1 MKYLIVNADDFG
13 MTAGVNRAVVEG
25 HQRGIVTSATA
36 MVNMPGFDEA
46 VLLAQENPRLGVGL
60 HFNIT
65 QGEPVADGAKVRS
78 LLNAHGLFT
87 GTSTALARRSLVG
100 KLRTE
105 EVVIELRAQLEKAL
119 GAGLKLTHLDSHK
132 HAHALPQ
139 VFEAVARVLPE
150 YGVGAVRMM
159 LEAPR
164 LGGSLKVVKQGAVSL
179 GVARLCRANLAA
191 CRRAGLTTTDAFFGI
206 AQTGFWTKRWLA
218 NLIENLPDGVSELMC
233 HPGYQ
238 VESAGPVPT
247 RLTASRAE
255 ELKLLTDPEIRDLVE
270 ARGVRLVNFSFLTEE
285 ERCSAQN

>member
-13 MTAGVNRAVVEG
+13 MTAGVNRAVAEG
-25 HQRGIVTSATA
+25 HRRGIVTSATVMA
-36 MVNMPGFDEA
+36 NMPGFDEA

-78 LLNAHGLFT
+78 LLNARGLFT

-100 KLRTE
+100 KLRTD

-139 VFEAVARVLPE
+139 VFEAVARTLPE
-150 YGVGAVRMM
+150 YGISAVRMM

-164 LGGSLKVVKQGAVSL
+164 LGGSLKVVKQGAVGV

-206 AQTGFWTKRWLA
+206 ARTGFWTKRWLI

-233 HPGYQ
+233 HPGY
-238 VESAGPVPT
+238 EDERADPVPT
-247 RLTASRAE
+247 RLRASRVE
-255 ELKLLTDPEIRDLVE
+255 ELRLLTDPEIRGLIA

-285 ERCSAQN
+285 GRCSDKK

>member
-132 HAHALPQ
+132 H
-139 VFEAVARVLPE
+139 
-150 YGVGAVRMM
+150 
-159 LEAPR
+159 
-164 LGGSLKVVKQGAVSL
+164 